1 MIRCRIHIKVTVVWL
16 VWFWYLCWVQRRK
29 QRLLEAELVAFRNL
43 LLEGL
48 SCSQVYALSLVWIL
62 FSRSWCTIVGR
73 VRAWRCI
80 CGYLNEILYIW
91 VNVIWWDMMQVGFW
105 ISGLGYV
112 SLVASCS
119 SFPYRQKMHA
129 GKVLLKLGRK
139 QLILKLELCLVMFV
153 YAVCGP

>member
-1 MIRCRIHIKVTVVWL
+1 MWILISMSFVCDCLRIAQCGGESCLK
-16 VWFWYLCWVQRRK
+16 RRK

-48 SCSQVYALSLVWIL
+48 SCS
-62 FSRSWCTIVGR
+62 
-73 VRAWRCI
+73 
-80 CGYLNEILYIW
+80 
-91 VNVIWWDMMQVGFW
+91 QVGFW

-129 GKVLLKLGRK
+129 GKVIRGADDLFHNAANCHDKVCPMASTSPGP
-139 QLILKLELCLVMFV
+139 FV
-153 YAVCGP
+153 GCFIA